1 MSLKIPNNTKKY
13 LIECL
18 NKHNNSNIDFY
29 STKILKE
36 SRWDKLFGKNKPN
49 MKDFLDKNP
58 EQTGGFG
65 EVDPKDPEEGTGE
78 FNFDDIGDFITDLGA
93 GGVMGIVGGAA
104 GSGAISSAKAR
115 ASSLAKKIGTTIG
128 KIGILGTP
136 FMINPLAM
144 AAKLSGG
151 DWVRENLKGIALGQE
166 GLVAQGA
173 GSPWVP
179 LRTSGLGIL
188 SKDKP
193 NSKKST
199 P

>member
-1 MSLKIPNNTKKY
+1 MSLKIPNNTKNY

-18 NKHNNSNIDFY
+18 NKHNNSNKDLNSIE
-29 STKILKE
+29 TLKE
-36 SRWDKLFGKNKPN
+36 STWDDLFGKKKGNKYPA
-49 MKDFLDKNP
+49 M
-58 EQTGGFG
+58 EGGFG
-65 EVDPKDPEEGTGE
+65 EVGPKDPEEGTGE
-78 FNFDDIGDFITDLGA
+78 FDLSDVGDFITDLS
-93 GGVMGIVGGAA
+93 GGGLLGLAVPASAVATA
-104 GSGAISSAKAR
+104 KSRAIG
-115 ASSLAKKIGTTIG
+115 LAKKIGGVAG
-128 KIGILGTP
+128 KISALATP
-136 FMINPLAM
+136 FMVNPLAM